1 MAKIRIEGLEK
12 RYEGRRVLGPV
23 DLAID
28 DGEFFTFVGPS
39 GCGKSTLLNLIAG
52 VDEASGGRIFFGDR
66 EVSALA
72 PGDRDIAM
80 VFQSYALYPHLTVRE
95 NIAFPLRVRGA
106 PRAAIVREVERV
118 AHTLGLSGL
127 LERRPR
133 QLSGGQRQRVA
144 LGRAL
149 VRRPAAFLMDEPLS
163 NLDAGL
169 RLEMREELKRL
180 HAAHGI
186 TTIYVTHDQEEA
198 MALSDRLAVLEAGS
212 IRQCGPPQ
220 AVYDD
225 PDNLFVARF
234 LGSPPVNLLGPD
246 GLGDLSS
253 ALQSGGLAGGTPGGR
268 ASGGE
273 ARGPNTDVGQSGAL
287 LAIRPAQVA
296 VSREPGAGTLAATV
310 VLTEP
315 TGADLWVIAEFAG
328 QRIRGRA
335 AAGTQLER
343 GATVHLRIDAAG
355 IRWFDAATGARL
367 R

>member
-1 MAKIRIEGLEK
+1 MAAIRIEGLEK
-12 RYEGRRVLGPV
+12 HYDGRRVLGPV
-23 DLAID
+23 DLAIG

-52 VDEASGGRIFFGDR
+52 VDAASAGRIRFGER
-66 EVSALA
+66 EVSGLA
-72 PGDRDIAM
+72 PGERDIAM

-95 NIAFPLRVRGA
+95 NIGFPLRVRGR
-106 PRAAIVREVERV
+106 PRAEIAREVERV
-118 AHTLGLSGL
+118 ARTLGLSEL
-127 LERRPR
+127 LDRKPR

-234 LGSPPVNLLGPD
+234 LGSPPINLLGPD
-246 GLGDLSS
+246 GLAELP
-253 ALQSGGLAGGTPGGR
+253 AAHVAP
-268 ASGGE
+268 
-273 ARGPNTDVGQSGAL
+273 PGAL
-287 LAIRPAQVA
+287 LGIRPAQVT
-296 VSREPGAGTLAATV
+296 VTREPGAGTLAATV
-310 VLTEP
+310 LLTEP
-315 TGADLWVIAEFAG
+315 TGADLWVVAEFAG

-335 AAGTQLER
+335 AAGTRIER
-343 GATVHLRIDAAG
+343 GATVHVRIDAAG
-355 IRWFDAATGARL
+355 IRWFDEASGAR
-367 R
+367 RR

>member
-1 MAKIRIEGLEK
+1 
-12 RYEGRRVLGPV
+12 V
-23 DLAID
+23 DLQIE

-52 VDEASGGRIFFGDR
+52 VDAASAGRIRFDDR
-66 EVSALA
+66 DVAALA

-95 NIAFPLRVRGA
+95 NIGFPLRVRGR
-106 PRAAIVREVERV
+106 PRGEIAREVERV
-118 AHTLGLSGL
+118 ARTLGLSEL
-127 LERRPR
+127 LDRKPR

-169 RLEMREELKRL
+169 RLEMRAEIKRL

-198 MALSDRLAVLEAGS
+198 MVLSDRLAVLEAGS
-212 IRQCGPPQ
+212 IRQCGRPQ

-234 LGSPPVNLLGPD
+234 LGTPPINVLEAG
-246 GLGDLSS
+246 
-253 ALQSGGLAGGTPGGR
+253 ALAGLAPFAAPRTPPGPGR
-268 ASGGE
+268 
-273 ARGPNTDVGQSGAL
+273 QSAAATPTRAGL
-287 LAIRPAQVA
+287 LAIRPGQVT
-296 VSREPGAGTLAATV
+296 VGVEPGRDALPAR
-310 VLTEP
+310 VLMTEP
-315 TGADLWVIAEFAG
+315 TGDDLWVIAELAG
-328 QRIRGRA
+328 QRVRGRA
-335 AAGTQLER
+335 AAAASLQP
-343 GATVHLRIDAAG
+343 GADVSLTIDAASVL
-355 IRWFDAATGARL
+355 WFDEATGARV
-367 R
+367 RTAFV

>member
-1 MAKIRIEGLEK
+1 MSSIRIEGLEK

-23 DLAID
+23 DLLIE

-52 VDEASGGRIFFGDR
+52 VDEASAGRIWFGER

-72 PGDRDIAM
+72 AEDRDVAM

-95 NIAFPLRVRGA
+95 NIAFPLRVRGR
-106 PRAAIVREVERV
+106 PREEVARDVERV
-118 AHTLGLSGL
+118 ARTLGLVEL
-127 LERRPR
+127 LDRRPK

-180 HAAHGI
+180 HESHGI

-198 MALSDRLAVLEAGS
+198 MALSDRVAVIEGGAV
-212 IRQCGPPQ
+212 RQCGRPQ

-225 PDNLFVARF
+225 PDDLFVARF
-234 LGSPPVNLLGPD
+234 LGSPPINVIRPEGVS
-246 GLGDLSS
+246 GLR
-253 ALQSGGLAGGTPGGR
+253 AIAEPPARPGG
-268 ASGGE
+268 GE
-273 ARGPNTDVGQSGAL
+273 AL
-287 LAIRPAQVA
+287 LAIRPENVTVA
-296 VSREPGAGTLAATV
+296 EEAAPGSLPVEV
-310 VLTEP
+310 VLVEP
-315 TGADLWVIAEFAG
+315 VGAELRVVCELAG
-328 QRIRGRA
+328 QRIRARVAPGA
-335 AAGTQLER
+335 AVAR
-343 GATVHLRIDAAG
+343 GAQAHLRIDAQR
-355 IRWFDAATGARL
+355 ILWFDSAAHVRI
-367 R
+367 RPES

>member
-1 MAKIRIEGLEK
+1 MARIRIEGLEK

-23 DLAID
+23 DLEIE

-39 GCGKSTLLNLIAG
+39 GCGKSTLLNMVAG
-52 VDEASGGRIFFGDR
+52 VDAASAGRIWFDER

-80 VFQSYALYPHLTVRE
+80 VFQSYALYPHLSVRE
-95 NIAFPLRVRGA
+95 NIGFPLRVRGR
-106 PRAAIVREVERV
+106 PRDEVAREVERV
-118 AHTLGLSGL
+118 ARTLGLSEL
-127 LERRPR
+127 LDRRPR

-169 RLEMREELKRL
+169 RLEMREELSRL
-180 HAAHGI
+180 HAEHGI

-198 MALSDRLAVLEAGS
+198 MALSDRLAVLEAGA

-234 LGSPPVNLLGPD
+234 LGSPPINVLRPE
-246 GLGDLSS
+246 GLEGI
-253 ALQSGGLAGGTPGGR
+253 ARRPAAGGW
-268 ASGGE
+268 
-273 ARGPNTDVGQSGAL
+273 
-287 LAIRPAQVA
+287 LAVRPAQVA
-296 VSREPGAGTLAATV
+296 VNREPVPGSLAATV

-315 TGADLWVIAEFAG
+315 TGADLWVIADAGG

-335 AAGTQLER
+335 DAGTQLER
-343 GATVHLRIDAAG
+343 GQAVHLLIDVAG
-355 IRWFDAATGARL
+355 IRWFDEASGVRQRL
-367 R
+367 AG